1 VSAMPAVS
9 PGDLP
14 LLVVI
19 APAAMVEPADKS
31 PLRRRPCEHAH
42 AHRQAKL
49 LAPLFA
55 PHLTSALLRRGP
67 IPHRRGVGKV
77 FPTRDASVGPLLC
90 ACT

>member
-31 PLRRRPCEHAH
+31 PLRRHPCEHAH